1 MILADKIINERK
13 KNGWSQEELAE
24 QLSVSRQ
31 SVSKWEGGQ
40 AIPDLQKILKMA
52 ELFGVSTDY
61 LLKDEM
67 EPEEYKAE
75 IIPVVAQSDIDTRK
89 VSMDEA
95 SEYLHIIKKN
105 NGLYSNAVSICI
117 LSPVVLIF
125 LVGLS
130 DEKIWGITEALASG
144 IGVITLLL
152 MVAAAVG
159 MFLIVGAKENPYEF
173 LEKVAIETEYG
184 VSGIVKEKKKAFET
198 TRMTATVV
206 GVIMCILSAIPLLVS
221 ALFEAKDYIVTSMVC
236 VLLGIVSVAVNLF
249 VRVGRINGSY
259 EKLLQE
265 NEYSVKEKQANKV
278 ISKVSGIYWSIIVA
292 IYLGWSFYTNR
303 WEFTW
308 LVWPVAAMIYG
319 AVNMVMRMV
328 LKVDD

>member
-1 MILADKIINERK
+1 MILADKIIEERK
-13 KNGWSQEELAE
+13 KNGWSQEELAS

-67 EPEEYKAE
+67 EPETVKGEV
-75 IIPVVAQSDIDTRK
+75 IPVVSQWESDARK

-95 SEYLHIIKKN
+95 VEYLQTIKKN
-105 NGLYSNAVSICI
+105 NAMYCNAISLCI
-117 LSPVVLIF
+117 LSPIMLI
-125 LVGLS
+125 LLS
-130 DEKIWGITEALASG
+130 GFSEAHIGGITEALASG
-144 IGVITLLL
+144 IGLVILLL
-152 MVAAAVG
+152 IVAAAVG
-159 MFLIVGAKENPYEF
+159 MFLLVGSKENKYEY

-184 VSGIVKEKKKAFET
+184 VSGMVKEKKKAFEAKHIT
-198 TRMTATVV
+198 GTVV
-206 GVIMCILSAIPLLVS
+206 GIILCILSAIPLVVS
-221 ALFEAKDYIVTSMVC
+221 ALFEAEDYIVTAMVC
-236 VLLGIVSVAVNLF
+236 ILLAIVSVAVNIL
-249 VRVGRINGSY
+249 VRVGRINESY

-278 ISKVSGIYWSIIVA
+278 IGKVAGIYWSIAVA

-308 LVWPVAAMIYG
+308 LVWPVAGVLYG

-328 LKVDD
+328 MKVDD